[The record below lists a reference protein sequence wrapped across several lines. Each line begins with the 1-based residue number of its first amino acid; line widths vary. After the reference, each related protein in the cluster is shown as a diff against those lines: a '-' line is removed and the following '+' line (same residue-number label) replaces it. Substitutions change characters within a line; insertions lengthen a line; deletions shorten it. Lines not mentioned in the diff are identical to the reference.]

1 MVHYFRFEV
10 GVRVEGFAVGGES
23 RHINSGFFTFR
34 PQDDDVILPNLV
46 TDTQVGEERAA
57 NAVARHYLWLD
68 R

>member
-1 MVHYFRFEV
+1 MYLSRFEV

-23 RHINSGFFTFR
+23 RHINSAFFTFR
-34 PQDDDVILPNLV
+34 PQDDNVILPDLIM
-46 TDTQVGEERAA
+46 DTQVEEERAA